1 MDGCIEYV
9 PEPVTVGFTS
19 GIAVV
24 IAVLQLN
31 DLLGL
36 GITEMPEGFLPKLGE
51 IASSLPQ
58 VSWPTVVVSAV
69 TLLVALAWPKRKLVI
84 PGYAP
89 AIVAGGL
96 AAFALAYFGHP
107 VDTIGSRFTYEIG
120 STVFHGVPRMPPS
133 FVLPWELP
141 GPQGG
146 AFVLSYE
153 SVRDLL
159 PAAVSIAML
168 GAIESLLCAVVL
180 DRSTGTR
187 HHSNGELLGQGLA
200 NIAAPFFGGV
210 PSTAAIARSAAN
222 AKAGARTPLAAA
234 IHSLFVLLGVLVL
247 APALA
252 YTPMSSMA
260 AVLIIVAW
268 NMSEAPTAVALVQ
281 QGARCG
287 SPGLPHVLLVD
298 GRLRHDHR
306 HRGGHRAGIVP
317 VHARHSPLHSGTRHK

>member
-1 MDGCIEYV
+1 M
-9 PEPVTVGFTS
+9 
-19 GIAVV
+19 
-24 IAVLQLN
+24 
-31 DLLGL
+31 
-36 GITEMPEGFLPKLGE
+36 
-51 IASSLPQ
+51 
-58 VSWPTVVVSAV
+58 
-69 TLLVALAWPKRKLVI
+69 I
-84 PGYAP
+84 PGYAR
-89 AIVAGGL
+89 AVVAGGL

-141 GPQGG
+141 GPRG
-146 AFVLSYE
+146 ARSLSQATSPYATCF
-153 SVRDLL
+153 

-234 IHSLFVLLGVLVL
+234 IHSLFVPARRLG
-247 APALA
+247 PG
-252 YTPMSSMA
+252 PC
-260 AVLIIVAW
+260 
-268 NMSEAPTAVALVQ
+268 
-281 QGARCG
+281 ARLH
-287 SPGLPHVLLVD
+287 PYVID
-298 GRLRHDHR
+298 GRGTHHR
-306 HRGGHRAGIVP
+306 CVEHERGSDRRGCRSS
-317 VHARHSPLHSGTRHK
+317 R